1 LNQANE
7 LVNQRRKLAHY
18 SLQIAFNHLITPFV
32 GSISKTKVEKTG
44 TEAERVNWYKAP
56 EICGECNA
64 PCSDA
69 DMKRCC
75 KLCHYLG
82 NDNRCDECDP
92 VDELGN
98 GERQDEK

>member
-1 LNQANE
+1 
-7 LVNQRRKLAHY
+7 
-18 SLQIAFNHLITPFV
+18 
-32 GSISKTKVEKTG
+32 
-44 TEAERVNWYKAP
+44 VNWYKAP
-56 EICGECNA
+56 EVCGECNA
-64 PCSDA
+64 PCGDA